1 VFNSV
6 VKFEVVETLDN
17 FWSFKNFDTL
27 EEVLED
33 VAVVAI
39 FFDPIIS
46 VNDWVEGTIVADN
59 NDE

>member
-1 VFNSV
+1 M
-6 VKFEVVETLDN
+6 KTLDN